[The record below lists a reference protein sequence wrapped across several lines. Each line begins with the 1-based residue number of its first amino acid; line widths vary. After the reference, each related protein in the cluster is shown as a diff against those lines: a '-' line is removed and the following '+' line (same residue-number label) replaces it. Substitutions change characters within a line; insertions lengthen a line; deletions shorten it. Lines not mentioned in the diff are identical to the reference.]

1 MRRPVNAT
9 DPFYTYWADG
19 NPDCLS
25 ISNFYFADSKGNVF
39 RLPYNM
45 KEEWERPE
53 HVDYTSNLS
62 PQDFQNYA
70 YLLKIIISRR

>member
-25 ISNFYFADSKGNVF
+25 ISNFYFADQKEMFF

-45 KEEWERPE
+45 KEEWGK
-53 HVDYTSNLS
+53 T
-62 PQDFQNYA
+62 
-70 YLLKIIISRR
+70 